1 MSTNAP
7 DPVVQPPQSEPET
20 LPPARPQSSAARDR
34 FPWHLAGAALF
45 VALGVPVLSTC
56 LSNLLHAAQV
66 GVVLYFCDLLVLVI
80 FFGCLWRLY
89 YTRFEKSPLALALGA
104 LICADWLGIEA
115 DRILHHS
122 VPSMILLAVLF
133 VVAYLAMNHWRHELE
148 QGRSL
153 NVQLAEDYIKRNPG
167 RPVKVLVLVVSK
179 PTIGYHLEK
188 VNGKYQVVAGR
199 PSVPPVPLSG
209 DIVTDIQAL
218 NAVRWNWQQTLRAIA
233 PHHQSRIDCL
243 WLLGSEEAYLKEA
256 KGFFSGYLPEAAR
269 DNVHLA
275 PELDLKNFDDLSDA
289 LRFIVLGTKS
299 NDVVRAAQRSPKL
312 ADFLESKVEPLLKKR
327 YKAHEVVIDVTGGIK
342 VSSVAGAIFTLN
354 NRVLCQY
361 VPTTEGPPKNEDELR
376 PFIYDFR
383 WDKSLVVD

>member
-1 MSTNAP
+1 MRSNSSDSGDAP
-7 DPVVQPPQSEPET
+7 QPLQPESLSPT
-20 LPPARPQSSAARDR
+20 PRQTGEGKDA

-45 VALGVPVLSTC
+45 VALGVPVLSTW
-56 LSNLLHAAQV
+56 LSDLLHAAQV

-80 FFGCLWRLY
+80 FFGCLWTLY
-89 YTRFEKSPLALALGA
+89 YTRFEESPLALALGA

-115 DRILHHS
+115 DHILHHS
-122 VPSMILLAVLF
+122 VPGMILLAVLF
-133 VVAYLAMNHWRHELE
+133 VVAYRATNHWRHELE

-167 RPVKVLVLVVSK
+167 RPIKVLVLVVSK

-188 VNGKYQVVAGR
+188 VNGKSQVVAER
-199 PSVPPVPLSG
+199 PSVPPVQLSG

-243 WLLGSEEAYLKEA
+243 WLLGSEEVYLKEA
-256 KGFFSGYLPEAAR
+256 KDFFSSYIPESAR

-289 LRFIVLGTKS
+289 LRFIVLGTKRT
-299 NDVVRAAQRSPKL
+299 DAARAAQRSPKL

-342 VSSVAGAIFTLN
+342 VSSIAGAIFTLN

-361 VPTTEGPPKNEDELR
+361 VPTTEGPHKNEDELR
-376 PFIYDFR
+376 PLIYDFR
-383 WDKSLVVD
+383 WDKSLVMD